1 MQAARLLRKSGL
13 IFKAA
18 QKIQLL
24 LKSAEAVSGSVA
36 ARSNSFLK
44 EEGTQVYTCAFD
56 HLPCVY
62 F

>member
-1 MQAARLLRKSGL
+1 MQAERLLRKSSV

-36 ARSNSFLK
+36 VKSNSFSG
-44 EEGTQVYTCAFD
+44 EEGTCMYTCAFD